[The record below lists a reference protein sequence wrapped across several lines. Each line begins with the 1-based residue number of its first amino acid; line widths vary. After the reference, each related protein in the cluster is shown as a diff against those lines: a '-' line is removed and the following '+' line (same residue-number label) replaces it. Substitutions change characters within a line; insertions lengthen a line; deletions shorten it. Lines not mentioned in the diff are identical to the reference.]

1 MWKARAKGFEELD
14 RAQAAAIFHTKLSPI
29 VKAGELEGRAVA
41 DFSGNPSQWWP
52 LTSCKAVAELHVP
65 PRFSLAHM
73 M

>member
-14 RAQAAAIFHTKLSPI
+14 RAQAAAMFHTNLSLM
-29 VKAGELEGRAVA
+29 VKAGKLEGRAVA
-41 DFSGNPSQWWP
+41 D
-52 LTSCKAVAELHVP
+52 LSCKAVAELHVP